1 MRCLHFLLPWC
12 AALALPAAQ
21 IPLNDKD
28 VIVCYGDSI
37 TEQHLYSAFL
47 EDYLLIRY
55 PDKQLTVWNFGWGG
69 DTALDAS
76 QRYSR
81 DVVPVQPTL
90 VLIAFGMNDG
100 GYRAP
105 DEALKASYL
114 ANQRRLIETVR
125 AGEARAV
132 LLTSTPVD
140 AARRD
145 AADVYNSTLENLAN
159 GLTGLGKELGVPTID
174 EFHPVSASLKTAKEW
189 NKDYTFMYDSVHPNT
204 AGHLVMAYQV
214 IKQLPDPAPTGSI
227 TITGTTANGVA
238 ASAANVLRDTTGA
251 SFFMTL
257 TRIPQWVPK
266 DARIALALVP
276 FQQECNAL
284 YLKVDGL
291 DAQANYRMDVDGV
304 AAGNISGAD
313 LMAGTGADIALLDGA
328 PWARQARLIW
338 DLGQIRWGRHQDAW
352 RRMSLLDMP
361 EALALPEMDTAKAAS
376 TALITALWQ
385 RMRAAAKPHTY
396 RVALRKSNPVLI
408 AKVAVSP
415 VYPMTGNFAAT
426 FAPEAGSPVAW
437 TTVPL
442 AADGELNLNE
452 VLKNPLNCAAY
463 VKVVF
468 TADRATALN
477 LSLGSDDGLIVIA
490 GSQRLLLKDVYRGV
504 NPGDEQLD
512 VPLVAGRNELMFR
525 INNGAGGYG
534 LSLRA
539 STIGPARVTA
549 AAQ

>member
-69 DTALDAS
+69 DTVLDAS